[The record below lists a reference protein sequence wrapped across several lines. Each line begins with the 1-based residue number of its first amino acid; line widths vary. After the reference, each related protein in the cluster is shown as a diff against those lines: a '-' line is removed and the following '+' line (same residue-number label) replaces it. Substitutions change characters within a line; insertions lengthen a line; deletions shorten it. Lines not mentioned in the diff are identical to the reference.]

1 MPRSATI
8 DRQTAE
14 TQIHLTLSLDGSGR
28 GDIATSV
35 PFLDHMLVLLARHG
49 FFDLE
54 VRAEGDVQ
62 VDSHHTVEDLGICL
76 GEAFKKAI
84 GDKQGLRRYGRC
96 TMPMHEALATVDI
109 DFSGRPH
116 LVFNLDLPKAK
127 VGDFD
132 VECASE
138 FWLGFARNVPAT
150 LHFVQFAGENTH
162 HILEACFKG
171 AGHALAAAVKIDA
184 AHRDEIP
191 STKGLLV

>member
-14 TQIHLTLSLDGSGR
+14 TRIHLSLSLDGSGR
-28 GDIATSV
+28 GDIVTSV

-54 VRAEGDVQ
+54 VKAEGDVQ
-62 VDSHHTVEDLGICL
+62 VDAHHTVEDLGICL

-96 TMPMHEALATVDI
+96 TMPMHEALATVDM

-116 LVFNLDLPKAK
+116 LVFNVDLPKAK

-132 VECASE
+132 VELTEE
-138 FWLGFARNVPAT
+138 FFVAFCNHAGAN
-150 LHFVQFAGENTH
+150 LHINLAYGSNLH
-162 HILEACFKG
+162 HIIEAVFKAFGRALDEATSCDKRVVGVMSSKGTLE
-171 AGHALAAAVKIDA
+171 
-184 AHRDEIP
+184 
-191 STKGLLV
+191 

>member
-35 PFLDHMLVLLARHG
+35 PFSTTCWCCSPG
-49 FFDLE
+49 
-54 VRAEGDVQ
+54 
-62 VDSHHTVEDLGICL
+62 T
-76 GEAFKKAI
+76 AFSISKSEPKGCAGRCAPHRRRSGYLSRRSLQKAI

-132 VECASE
+132 VELTEE
-138 FWLGFARNVPAT
+138 FFVAFCNHAGAN
-150 LHFVQFAGENTH
+150 LHVNLAYGSNLH
-162 HILEACFKG
+162 HIIEAVFKAFGRALDEATGRDGRVVGVMSSKGKLE
-171 AGHALAAAVKIDA
+171 
-184 AHRDEIP
+184 
-191 STKGLLV
+191 